1 MARNK
6 KRDSGQEIIPNMGL
20 FWEKEKVRWKGNRSV
35 GRGSLSGKCARE
47 KKAGEVD
54 FWGQTGIY
62 ALYDA
67 DYHLIYV
74 GQAGFGDKSYI
85 GARLKHH
92 CGDEL
97 AGRWDL
103 FSWFGLRKVTGK
115 NTLGQ
120 KPKRKAGT
128 LTNIGNVLEA
138 ILIAVAEPPMN
149 GQGGRF
155 GKKVSRYLQVDKS
168 SDKDIEDNKKRH
180 EKIMKELSKLSGKFS
195 KLFKKR

>member
-1 MARNK
+1 MARSK
-6 KRDSGQEIIPNMGL
+6 KKDKGQPIIANMGL
-20 FWEKEKVRWKGNRSV
+20 FWEREKVRWKGNRSV

-47 KKAGEVD
+47 KRAGEVD

-74 GQAGFGDKSYI
+74 GQAGFGDKSCI

-103 FSWFGLRKVTGK
+103 FSWFGLRKVIGK

-138 ILIAVAEPPMN
+138 VLIAVAEPPMN
-149 GQGGRF
+149 GQGGKF
-155 GKKVSRYLQVDKS
+155 GKKVERYLQVDES
-168 SDKDIEDNKKRH
+168 ADKDAKSH
-180 EKIMKELSKLSGKFS
+180 GKILNEISKLAA
-195 KLFKKR
+195 KLKKIAHKIS

>member
-6 KRDSGQEIIPNMGL
+6 KRDSGQQIIANMGL
-20 FWEKEKVRWKGNRSV
+20 FWEKEKVRWKGTRSV
-35 GRGSLSGKCARE
+35 GKSLSGRCARE
-47 KKAGEVD
+47 KRAGEVD

-103 FSWFGLRKVTGK
+103 FSWFGLRKVTGQ
-115 NTLGQ
+115 NTLGR
-120 KPKRKAGT
+120 KSKRKAGT

-149 GQGGRF
+149 SQGGKF
-155 GKKVSRYLQVDKS
+155 GRKVERYLQVDEGA
-168 SDKDIEDNKKRH
+168 DKDAKSH
-180 EKIMKELSKLSGKFS
+180 EKILKELSKLSTKI
-195 KLFKKR
+195 KKIGRKIN